1 MENIPYIYY
10 VIMRKDK
17 YKMKNK
23 MKKQIK
29 LDIDNISD
37 ELYLMVLHEL
47 QDKAIEMGIDWNEIE
62 DQEWNI
68 SMTYETY

>member
-1 MENIPYIYY
+1 
-10 VIMRKDK
+10 
-17 YKMKNK
+17 MKEE

-29 LDIDNISD
+29 LDIHNISD
-37 ELYLMVLHEL
+37 ELYLMVLKEL
-47 QDKAIEMGIDWNEIE
+47 QEKAIEMGIDWNEIE

>member
-1 MENIPYIYY
+1 MENIHYIYY
-10 VIMRKDK
+10 VIMRND
-17 YKMKNK
+17 KMKNE

-37 ELYLMVLHEL
+37 ELYLMVLKEL
-47 QDKAIEMGIDWNEIE
+47 QEKAIEMGIDWNEIE

>member
-1 MENIPYIYY
+1 MIN
-10 VIMRKDK
+10 
-17 YKMKNK
+17 KMKEE

-29 LDIDNISD
+29 LDIHNISD
-37 ELYLMVLHEL
+37 ELYLMVLKEL
-47 QDKAIEMGIDWNEIE
+47 QEKAIEMGIDWNEIE

>member
-1 MENIPYIYY
+1 
-10 VIMRKDK
+10 
-17 YKMKNK
+17 MKNK

>member
-1 MENIPYIYY
+1 
-10 VIMRKDK
+10 
-17 YKMKNK
+17 MKEE

-37 ELYLMVLHEL
+37 ELYLMVLKEL
-47 QDKAIEMGIDWNEIE
+47 QEKAIEMGIDWNEIE